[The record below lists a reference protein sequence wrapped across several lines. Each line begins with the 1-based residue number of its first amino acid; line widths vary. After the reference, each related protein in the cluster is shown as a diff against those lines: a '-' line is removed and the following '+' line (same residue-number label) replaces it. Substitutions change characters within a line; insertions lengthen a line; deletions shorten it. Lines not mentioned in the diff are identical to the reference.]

1 MKLEEVE
8 KLTAGGSLVL
18 SVGETDAKLKA
29 MLSEAL
35 NDADARLA
43 QKDDECAALRDS
55 IDALRRDVKELQGQ
69 AVVITA
75 ERSAAE
81 VTPAVVHQLSLS
93 FCWRPHWCCYYCS
106 MSQAKVSSLEEQK
119 AEIERRL
126 HEALS
131 SDKES
136 VSVAG
141 DGAAPVAYGSR

>member
-1 MKLEEVE
+1 MCPLPNGVHCVVQVKLEEVE

-81 VTPAVVHQLSLS
+81 VTPAVVHQLSPS
-93 FCWRPHWCCYYCS
+93 FCWRPHWCCCS
-106 MSQAKVSSLEEQK
+106 CTMSRRKSPASRSKRQRSSGGFTK
-119 AEIERRL
+119 RCRATR
-126 HEALS
+126 
-131 SDKES
+131 
-136 VSVAG
+136 
-141 DGAAPVAYGSR
+141 SR